1 MDVLHARSLRDGKT
15 QTSTSNSDLVGAPDA
30 KDILRPI
37 APLGAERMT
46 PPAPRSWPRG
56 SLRLALSAALASA
69 VGCASV
75 PRSEVAPPPPTET
88 LPHTWAAAEVSENRR
103 ALGVSG
109 ADLSQLSADEVLAAA
124 IAFNP
129 RMKLARAQRDVG
141 AAGVQ
146 AARERAN
153 PTLSLNPEHLISAAA
168 GVSPWVIAVSLVW
181 PWRTAGKRDL
191 AIEQA
196 LAADDGASL
205 TAAAAVW
212 SLRTDARSTVCA
224 AEFAWA
230 RRALANEEAALRTD
244 LVARLE
250 KQAEAGIVS
259 RYEVAR
265 ARLDRDASTLRLHQ
279 ADADVV
285 AARHDV
291 AALAGVPLS
300 EVELREPAD
309 SCIKAEGW
317 REIMPVEQLE
327 ALAIGS
333 RLDLRAKLAEFRGAD
348 AAWRAEVAKRYPDL
362 ALGPGYM
369 YDQGDRKV
377 TFSLSF
383 ELPIHSH
390 NAGGIARARADRDR
404 VIAETEVLEATISAD
419 VDKAADQL
427 AQARSQFTSAHALLQ
442 QAQALLDRDVERER
456 AGELDRPAVLTSRI
470 AILTARADELTAA
483 RAVADAAAALEA
495 ATQTP
500 LTSPEF
506 NTEAARALLK
516 TP

>member
-1 MDVLHARSLRDGKT
+1 MRRTLRF
-15 QTSTSNSDLVGAPDA
+15 S
-30 KDILRPI
+30 
-37 APLGAERMT
+37 
-46 PPAPRSWPRG
+46 
-56 SLRLALSAALASA
+56 ALPVVVSA
-69 VGCASV
+69 VLGGAAGCASI
-75 PRSEVAPPPPTET
+75 PRAEVVPPPPVEGG
-88 LPHTWAAAEVSENRR
+88 PHTWAAAAVTENRR
-103 ALGVSG
+103 AIGETAASN
-109 ADLSQLSADEVLAAA
+109 AFLSADEVLAAA
-124 IAFNP
+124 LAFNP
-129 RMKLARAQRDVG
+129 RMKVARAQRDLG
-141 AAGVQ
+141 AAGVLV
-146 AARERAN
+146 ARERPN
-153 PTLSLNPEHLISAAA
+153 PTLSLSPEHLIAAGA
-168 GVSPWVIAVSLVW
+168 GVSPWVLAVSLVW
-181 PWRTAGKRDL
+181 PMRTAGKRDL

-196 LAADDGASL
+196 LAADDSAL
-205 TAAAAVW
+205 LNAAAAVW

-230 RRALANEEAALRTD
+230 RRALANEEATLRAD
-244 LVARLE
+244 LVTRLE
-250 KQAEAGIVS
+250 KQADAGIVS

-279 ADADVV
+279 SDADVV

-291 AALAGVPLS
+291 AALAGLPLS

-309 SCIKAEGW
+309 GCIKADDL
-317 REIMPVEQLE
+317 REVMPIERLE
-327 ALAIGS
+327 AQAIGS

-348 AAWRAEVAKRYPDL
+348 AAWRGEVARRYPDL

-390 NAGGIARARADRDR
+390 NAGGIARMRADRDR
-404 VIAETEVLEATISAD
+404 VIAETEVLEATITAE
-419 VDKAADQL
+419 VHKAADQL
-427 AQARSQFTSAHALLQ
+427 AQARAQLGSAHGLLQ

-470 AILTARADELTAA
+470 ATLIARADELTAA

-500 LTSPEF
+500 LSSPEF

-516 TP
+516 SQ